1 MQNSSKKKM
10 RHSKF
15 RNTGILFELLTKQV
29 TADIISGRDT
39 SAAKDLLHKYFRET
53 SELGR
58 EWQLYSTLLN
68 EKIKDEPH
76 AERYVTVILEARK
89 KLNGRKLSLLKFD
102 LIKEIKDAYPI
113 EEMLKAPVRNYRVLA
128 SIFKVFEDVVSSEC
142 KFDVK
147 EVYQAKNC
155 IVEHIVDK
163 HKIQHSE
170 DELINYY
177 QTQTE
182 DIRLLTYKLLC
193 EKFNEKYASALDDDQ
208 KSVLREYICNVAN
221 TNNFDVFVK
230 QKVAEIKRSLTEAID
245 RIKDSDVMRIKIREI
260 VNQLDKINPGKIV
273 KDNHVM
279 VLMLSYELLKEVKR
293 QLEGKHND
301 HRH

>member
-1 MQNSSKKKM
+1 MPKM

-29 TADIISGRDT
+29 TADIISGKE
-39 SAAKDLLHKYFRET
+39 SSPAQQLLRKYFRES

-58 EWQLYSTLLN
+58 EWQLYNTLLT
-68 EKIKDEPH
+68 ERIKDETH
-76 AERYVTVILEARK
+76 AERFFTVILDARK
-89 KLNGRKLSLLKFD
+89 KLNGRQLSLLKYD
-102 LIKEIKDAYPI
+102 LIKEIKEAYPI
-113 EEMLKAPVRNYRVLA
+113 EEMLKAPVKNYRVLA
-128 SIFKVFEDVVSSEC
+128 SIFKVFEDVATSER
-142 KFDVK
+142 KFDLK

-163 HKIQHSE
+163 RPVAHSE

-177 QTQTE
+177 QMQTE

-193 EKFNEKYASALDDDQ
+193 EKFNEKYASTLDDDQ
-208 KSVLREYICNVAN
+208 KVVLREYICNVAN

-230 QKVAEIKRSLTEAID
+230 NKVAEIKKSLTEAID
-245 RIKDSDVMRIKIREI
+245 TIKDSDVMRIKIREV

-279 VLMLSYELLKEVKR
+279 VLMLSYELLKEVRK
-293 QLEGKHND
+293 QLHGK
-301 HRH
+301 